1 MIVRHKV
8 GDGDTFSQKNCG
20 LGRHCYHASKL
31 EQKKP
36 TVDLFL
42 TIAIMAILK
51 SCIVIKRLAVLF
63 LLRLWF
69 PGSNKS
75 LYLAKEIF
83 LYQNIYVNLTLR
95 WVLFLILL
103 ILAVIAVKEN
113 CMNTKLRSSFGTRT
127 AMKFGSQF
135 LKNLN
140 SLVVI

>member
-1 MIVRHKV
+1 MGIRFRRRTAVLEGIV
-8 GDGDTFSQKNCG
+8 
-20 LGRHCYHASKL
+20 
-31 EQKKP
+31 
-36 TVDLFL
+36 
-42 TIAIMAILK
+42 IMLQIGAKETYCWSIPYNSHYGHTK
-51 SCIVIKRLAVLF
+51 IRIVIKRLAVLF

-127 AMKFGSQF
+127 AMKFVSKKK
-135 LKNLN
+135 KNLN